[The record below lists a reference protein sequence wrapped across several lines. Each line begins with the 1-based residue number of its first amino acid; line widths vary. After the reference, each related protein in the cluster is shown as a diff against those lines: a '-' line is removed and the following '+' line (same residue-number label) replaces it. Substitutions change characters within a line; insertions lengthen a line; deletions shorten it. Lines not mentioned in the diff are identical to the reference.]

1 MAVPICISLYVWY
14 ILWTTLTIIGQ
25 SERNKLFMSKRAT
38 MSKARAPK
46 RKEEYTSPSNI
57 EVICDDILEK
67 GTLLETMSGMK
78 FSDAKRVGNAMAQL
92 LDVIERYKLVGK
104 WVSSVTIKEIHKVS
118 TFMHSLSSLLR

>member
-1 MAVPICISLYVWY
+1 
-14 ILWTTLTIIGQ
+14 
-25 SERNKLFMSKRAT
+25 MSN
-38 MSKARAPK
+38 ARAPK

-118 TFMHSLSSLLR
+118 TFMHSLSSSLIRNL

>member
-46 RKEEYTSPSNI
+46 RKEEYTSPSDI
-57 EVICDDILEK
+57 EVICDEILK
-67 GTLLETMSGMK
+67 NGMILETMSGIK
-78 FSDAKRVGNAMAQL
+78 FPDAEKVGNAMAQL
-92 LDVIERYKLVGK
+92 LDVVEGYDLVGK
-104 WVSSVTIKEIHKVS
+104 WVSLITNKEIREVN
-118 TFMHSLSSLLR
+118 TFMYSFPHQ